1 MKTLCYLFVSLA
13 LSATLSAQTNRF
25 DTPGSTPTQRSS
37 ISNSQESSSTSD
49 IMDRL
54 RFGGNLGL
62 SFNSNFTFVNVSP
75 RVYYLA
81 TEKLWLGTGMTF
93 IWTKY
98 NNNPPPYDEQ
108 FVWGFN
114 FSSQYFVAGPLFLQA
129 EYEPLSFEGFRFDN
143 NGQFIGSD
151 RFWAHGLMLGGGVAQ
166 PMGRGMMFASVMY
179 NVLWVDEYNS
189 YYSSPWVIRVGAGF

>member
-1 MKTLCYLFVSLA
+1 MKTLFYLLVSLA
-13 LSATLSAQTNRF
+13 LSASIAAQTNRF
-25 DTPGSTPTQRSS
+25 ETPGSTAEKQSQAAPAKNSS
-37 ISNSQESSSTSD
+37 SNSD
-49 IMDRL
+49 LMDRL

-62 SFNSNFTFVNVSP
+62 NFSSNFTYLNLSP

-114 FSSQYFVAGPLFLQA
+114 LSSQYMVVGPLFLQA
-129 EYEPLSFEGFRFDN
+129 EYEPLSFEGYKID
-143 NGQFIGSD
+143 NGQIVGME
-151 RFWAHGLMLGGGVAQ
+151 RFWAHGLMLGGGIAQ
-166 PMGRGMMFASVMY
+166 PAGRGMMFISVMY

-189 YYSSPWVIRVGAGF
+189 YYSSPWVLRVGAGF

>member
-1 MKTLCYLFVSLA
+1 MKTIASTLLALILSLA
-13 LSATLSAQTNRF
+13 LQAQVNRF
-25 DTPGSTPTQRSS
+25 DTPGTSSTKQNQVAPAQ
-37 ISNSQESSSTSD
+37 NSSSTSD

-62 SFNSNFTFVNVSP
+62 SFNSNFTYLNLSP

-81 TEKLWLGTGMTF
+81 TEKLWLGAGTTF
-93 IWTKY
+93 IWTQYK
-98 NNNPPPYDEQ
+98 NNPPPYDEQ

-114 FSSQYFVAGPLFLQA
+114 LSSQYMLVGPLFLQA
-129 EYEPLSFEGFRFDN
+129 EYEPLSFEGYKVD
-143 NGQFIGSD
+143 NGQIVGME
-151 RFWAHGLMLGGGVAQ
+151 RFWAHGLMLGGGIAQ
-166 PMGRGMMFASVMY
+166 QAGRGMMFISVMY

>member
-1 MKTLCYLFVSLA
+1 MKTFFYLLVSLA
-13 LSATLSAQTNRF
+13 LSAPIAAQTNRF
-25 DTPGSTPTQRSS
+25 DTPGSTPAARSNVS
-37 ISNSQESSSTSD
+37 SPQESQSTSD
-49 IMDRL
+49 FLERL
-54 RFGGNLGL
+54 RFGGNMGL
-62 SFNSNFTFVNVSP
+62 SFSENFTYLNLSP

-98 NNNPPPYDEQ
+98 DLNPPPYDEQ

-114 FSSQYFVAGPLFLQA
+114 LSSQYMLVGPLFLQA
-129 EYEPLSFEGFRFDN
+129 EYEPLSFEGYKVD
-143 NGQFIGSD
+143 NGQIVGKE

-166 PMGRGMMFASVMY
+166 QAGRGMVFMSVMY